1 MSEREDKEVE
11 KVKKCLNW
19 FAKNIPKAAPDLLAL
34 AGGYLIAQGAWM
46 IYPPAGMIVG
56 GLIVIAAAVIV
67 GRAGESG

>member
-34 AGGYLIAQGAWM
+34 AGGYLVAQGAWM
-46 IYPPAGMIVG
+46 IYPPCRNDRRLAHCDCSG
-56 GLIVIAAAVIV
+56 GHRWK
-67 GRAGESG
+67 GG

>member
-1 MSEREDKEVE
+1 MNKREDKEVE

-46 IYPPAGMIVG
+46 IYPPAFVSFQP
-56 GLIVIAAAVIV
+56 VFRRQRSHV
-67 GRAGESG
+67 

>member
-1 MSEREDKEVE
+1 
-11 KVKKCLNW
+11 
-19 FAKNIPKAAPDLLAL
+19 
-34 AGGYLIAQGAWM
+34 M

>member
-34 AGGYLIAQGAWM
+34 PRPRRIFWRWPEGIWSR
-46 IYPPAGMIVG
+46 
-56 GLIVIAAAVIV
+56 
-67 GRAGESG
+67 RAHG